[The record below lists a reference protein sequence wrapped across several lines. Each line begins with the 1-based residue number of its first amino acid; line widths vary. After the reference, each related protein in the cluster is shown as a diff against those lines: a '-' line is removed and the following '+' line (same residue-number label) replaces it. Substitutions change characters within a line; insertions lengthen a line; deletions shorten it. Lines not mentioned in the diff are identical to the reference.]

1 MKTDVRTLVVVDMH
15 GYFRAGLQ
23 LLAGGQFVALHIRP
37 DYVIRLADG
46 QALSELAGV
55 IGIKLPADFVV
66 LVSGPS
72 DLHLDPVER
81 VPVGVPNRSVDQS
94 VRLRLLA
101 DPNLCARWGKQGH
114 QEHDRRSHYDHAA
127 EYPGMCGTLQESSSS
142 SSSSA
147 ASSSS
152 SSSSISSSPTTFSST
167 GFTVTTSKSVP
178 HSGQE
183 TTAPSSTSS
192 SSMSR
197 SVSHSGQY
205 TMLASTFRI
214 PLLYLVSSRGKRQV
228 GYRENYVSL
237 KEALKRH
244 LGARWVVAGA
254 VALSFG
260 CCAVLCA

>member
-23 LLAGGQFVALHIRP
+23 LLAGGQFVALHVGP

-55 IGIKLPADFVV
+55 IGIKLPADFLV
-66 LVSGPS
+66 LVSGPP
-72 DLHLDPVER
+72 DLHLDPVKS
-81 VPVGVPNRSVDQS
+81 VAVGVPNRSVDQGI
-94 VRLRLLA
+94 RLRLLA
-101 DPNLCARWGKQGH
+101 DAKLRARWGKQRNH
-114 QEHDRRSHYDHAA
+114 DQDRRSHCDQAA
-127 EYPGMCGTLQESSSS
+127 EHPEMCGILQESSSS
-142 SSSSA
+142 SSSSS

-205 TMLASTFRI
+205 TMI
-214 PLLYLVSSRGKRQV
+214 SSRFRV
-228 GYRENYVSL
+228 PCYI
-237 KEALKRH
+237 
-244 LGARWVVAGA
+244 
-254 VALSFG
+254 
-260 CCAVLCA
+260 